1 MPTSVRLD
9 PETEALLRR
18 IARATGQSKSWVVRE
33 ALVAY
38 GASSTHGRSP
48 YELLAPV
55 YEAERQ
61 RWLRHL
67 QWDPAPAWREVEEAR
82 TTWGL
87 PGFLAVD
94 GAGRVHGIENLR
106 VVDASIMPNVVSGN
120 LNAPTI
126 MIAEKVADLI
136 RGRSPLPAQ
145 AAPVYVAS
153 NHATH
158 QR

>member
-1 MPTSVRLD
+1 VRL
-9 PETEALLRR
+9 T
-18 IARATGQSKSWVVRE
+18 RE
-33 ALVAY
+33 IFSQPAFEPFRKGEISP
-38 GASSTHGRSP
+38 GAQVQTD
-48 YELLAPV
+48 
-55 YEAERQ
+55 AEI
-61 RWLRHL
+61 
-67 QWDPAPAWREVEEAR
+67 DAFIREKAESAFHPSCSCRMGTDAMAV
-82 TTWGL
+82 
-87 PGFLAVD
+87 VD
-94 GAGRVHGIENLR
+94 GAGRVHGIQNLR

-136 RGRSPLPAQ
+136 RGKSPLPAQ